1 MKRVNVYSYNDNAKR
16 VIARIIPNEK
26 HEISERTYKRIV
38 KKALKGASVYTDAGY
53 EIYVKS
59 KYAETRVIYSN

>member
-1 MKRVNVYSYNDNAKR
+1 MKRVNVYSFYDNTKR

-38 KKALKGASVYTDAGY
+38 KKALNGAGVYTDAGY

-59 KYAETRVIYSN
+59 KYADTRIIYSN